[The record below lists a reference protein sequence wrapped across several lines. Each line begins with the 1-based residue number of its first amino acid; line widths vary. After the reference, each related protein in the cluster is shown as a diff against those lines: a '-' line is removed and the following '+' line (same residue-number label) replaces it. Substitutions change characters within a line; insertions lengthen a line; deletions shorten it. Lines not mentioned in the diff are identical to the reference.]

1 MFFTLFEDVSYF
13 FLNSSQLSVVGYIC
27 YICFVFFLCI
37 CIVYVRYTFWED
49 LLLFF
54 FFNTQIL
61 STSVTSLWMI
71 FLFNSLVYVRYTFF
85 KMYLLFLG
93 SSQLYVLVYICYIY
107 FCGFPMYLHCIHLL
121 RIF

>member
-54 FFNTQIL
+54 FQYTN
-61 STSVTSLWMI
+61 
-71 FLFNSLVYVRYTFF
+71 LVN
-85 KMYLLFLG
+85 
-93 SSQLYVLVYICYIY
+93 ICYISLDD
-107 FCGFPMYLHCIHLL
+107 FPI
-121 RIF
+121 